1 MLKKT
6 IHYPTRYGKYN
17 KYNAKKTEFMG
28 YKFDS
33 KWEAERYGQL
43 ASMQMA
49 GIIEN
54 LERQVKFDIIVND
67 CKICKYIADFVYIL
81 IQENGKKEKI
91 VEDAKG
97 VQTSDFKLKKKLMK
111 AVFDI
116 EIKISKKSSWHCYG
130 NFPY

>member
-1 MLKKT
+1 MNKT
-6 IHYPTRYGKYN
+6 NIHYPIRYGKYN

-33 KWEAERYGQL
+33 RWEAERYGQL
-43 ASMQMA
+43 SSMVLA
-49 GIIEN
+49 GVVKD
-54 LERQVKFDIIVND
+54 LERQVKYDIIVND
-67 CKICKYIADFVYIL
+67 QKICRYIADFVYIL
-81 IQENGKKEKI
+81 VHENGSEEKI

-116 EIKISKKSSWHCYG
+116 EIKISKKST
-130 NFPY
+130 

>member
-1 MLKKT
+1 MIKKT
-6 IHYPTRYGKYN
+6 IHYPRRYGKYN

-43 ASMQMA
+43 SSMA
-49 GIIEN
+49 LGGVVKD
-54 LERQVKFDIIVND
+54 LKRQVKYDIIVND
-67 CKICKYIADFVYIL
+67 QKICRYIADFVYIL
-81 IQENGKKEKI
+81 VHENGSEEKI

-116 EIKISKKSSWHCYG
+116 EIKISKKST
-130 NFPY
+130 

>member
-1 MLKKT
+1 MIKKS

-43 ASMQMA
+43 SSMALADVVKDLQ
-49 GIIEN
+49 
-54 LERQVKFDIIVND
+54 RQVKYDIIVND
-67 CKICKYIADFVYIL
+67 QKICRYIADFVYTL
-81 IQENGKKEKI
+81 VNEDGSKEEI

-97 VQTSDFKLKKKLMK
+97 VQTTDFVIKKKLMK
-111 AVFDI
+111 AI
-116 EIKISKKSSWHCYG
+116 YNINIKISKKK
-130 NFPY
+130 

>member
-1 MLKKT
+1 MNKT
-6 IHYPTRYGKYN
+6 NIHYPIRYGKYN

-28 YKFDS
+28 FKFDS

-49 GIIEN
+49 GVVQD

-67 CKICKYIADFVYIL
+67 IKICKYIADFVYTL
-81 IQENGKKEKI
+81 VHEDGKKEKI

-97 VQTSDFKLKKKLMK
+97 VQTTDFKIKMKLMK
-111 AVFDI
+111 AVNNI
-116 EIKISKKSSWHCYG
+116 EIKISKKK
-130 NFPY
+130 

>member
-6 IHYPTRYGKYN
+6 IHYPRQYGKYN

-49 GIIEN
+49 GVVED

-67 CKICKYIADFVYIL
+67 HKICKYIAAFVYIL
-81 IQENGKKEKI
+81 THENGKKEKI
-91 VEDAKG
+91 IEDAKG
-97 VQTSDFKLKKKLMK
+97 VQTTDFKIKKKLMK

-116 EIKISKKSSWHCYG
+116 EIKISKKSS
-130 NFPY
+130 

>member
-6 IHYPTRYGKYN
+6 IHYPRQYGKYN

-43 ASMQMA
+43 SSMALA
-49 GIIEN
+49 GVVKD
-54 LERQVKFDIIVND
+54 LQRQVKYEIVVNNH
-67 CKICKYIADFVYIL
+67 KICNYIADFVYTL
-81 IQENGKKEKI
+81 VHENGKKEKI

-97 VQTSDFKLKKKLMK
+97 VQTTDFKLKMKLVK
-111 AVFDI
+111 ALFDI
-116 EIKISKKSSWHCYG
+116 DIKISKKK
-130 NFPY
+130 

>member
-1 MLKKT
+1 MIKKS

-33 KWEAERYGQL
+33 RWEAERYGQL
-43 ASMQMA
+43 SSMALA
-49 GIIEN
+49 GVVKD
-54 LERQVKFDIIVND
+54 LERQVKYEIVVND
-67 CKICKYIADFVYIL
+67 YKICRYVADFVYIL
-81 IQENGKKEKI
+81 VHENGTEEKI

-97 VQTSDFKLKKKLMK
+97 IETTDFKLKKKLMK

-116 EIKISKKSSWHCYG
+116 EIKISKKNS
-130 NFPY
+130 

>member
-6 IHYPTRYGKYN
+6 IHYPRQYGKYN

-49 GIIEN
+49 GVVED

-67 CKICKYIADFVYIL
+67 HKIFKYIADFVYIL
-81 IQENGKKEKI
+81 THENGKKEKI
-91 VEDAKG
+91 IEDAKG
-97 VQTSDFKLKKKLMK
+97 VQTTDFKIKKKLMK

-116 EIKISKKSSWHCYG
+116 EIKISKKSS
-130 NFPY
+130 

>member
-6 IHYPTRYGKYN
+6 IHYPRQYGKYN

-49 GIIEN
+49 GVVED
-54 LERQVKFDIIVND
+54 LERQVIFDIIVND
-67 CKICKYIADFVYIL
+67 HKICKYIADFVYIL
-81 IQENGKKEKI
+81 THENGKKEKI
-91 VEDAKG
+91 IEDAKG
-97 VQTSDFKLKKKLMK
+97 VQTTDFKIKKKLMK

-116 EIKISKKSSWHCYG
+116 EIKISKKSS
-130 NFPY
+130 

>member
-1 MLKKT
+1 MIKKS
-6 IHYPTRYGKYN
+6 IHYPRQYGKYN

-49 GIIEN
+49 GVVKD
-54 LERQVKFDIIVND
+54 LERQVKFDIVVNKH
-67 CKICKYIADFVYIL
+67 KICKYIADFVYIL
-81 IQENGKKEKI
+81 THENGKKEKI
-91 VEDAKG
+91 IEDAKG
-97 VQTSDFKLKKKLMK
+97 VQTTDFKIKKKLMK

-116 EIKISKKSSWHCYG
+116 EIKISKKSS
-130 NFPY
+130 

>member
-1 MLKKT
+1 MIKKS
-6 IHYPTRYGKYN
+6 IHYPRQYGKYN

-49 GIIEN
+49 GVVED

-67 CKICKYIADFVYIL
+67 HKICKYIADFVYIL
-81 IQENGKKEKI
+81 THENGKKEKI
-91 VEDAKG
+91 IEDAKG
-97 VQTSDFKLKKKLMK
+97 VQTTDFKIKKKLMK

-116 EIKISKKSSWHCYG
+116 EIKISKKSS
-130 NFPY
+130 

>member
-1 MLKKT
+1 MIKKT

-28 YKFDS
+28 FKFDS

-43 ASMQMA
+43 SSMVL
-49 GIIEN
+49 GGVVKD
-54 LERQVKFDIIVND
+54 LERQVKYDIIVND
-67 CKICKYIADFVYIL
+67 QKICRYIADFVYIL
-81 IQENGKKEKI
+81 VHENGSEEKI

-111 AVFDI
+111 AIFDI
-116 EIKISKKSSWHCYG
+116 EIKISKKST
-130 NFPY
+130 

>member
-6 IHYPTRYGKYN
+6 IHYPRQYGKYN

-49 GIIEN
+49 GVVED

-67 CKICKYIADFVYIL
+67 HKICKYIADFVYIL
-81 IQENGKKEKI
+81 THENGKKEKI
-91 VEDAKG
+91 IEDAKG
-97 VQTSDFKLKKKLMK
+97 VQTTDFKIKKKLMK

-116 EIKISKKSSWHCYG
+116 EIKISKKSSWQCYG

>member
-1 MLKKT
+1 MFKKT
-6 IHYPTRYGKYN
+6 IHYPRQYGKYN

-43 ASMQMA
+43 SSMALA
-49 GIIEN
+49 GVVKD
-54 LERQVKFDIIVND
+54 LERQVKYEIVVNNH
-67 CKICKYIADFVYIL
+67 KICNYIADFVYIL
-81 IQENGKKEKI
+81 VHENGKKEKI

-97 VQTSDFKLKKKLMK
+97 VQTTDFKLKMKLMK

-116 EIKISKKSSWHCYG
+116 DIKISKKK
-130 NFPY
+130 

>member
-6 IHYPTRYGKYN
+6 IHYPRQYGKYN

-49 GIIEN
+49 GVVED

-67 CKICKYIADFVYIL
+67 HKICKYIADFVYIL
-81 IQENGKKEKI
+81 THENGKKEKI

-97 VQTSDFKLKKKLMK
+97 VQTTDFKIKMKLMK
-111 AVFDI
+111 AVNNI
-116 EIKISKKSSWHCYG
+116 EIKISKKK
-130 NFPY
+130 